1 MAPLSGSNFGDPRAG
16 TLRTGGSA
24 AANACR
30 TVRRETRCSRARD
43 RIDKPLTLASRRIL
57 ANSSTLDSI
66 TAFHC
71 WEKHLDG
78 LNRGVGS
85 TETVIH
91 RPASRESGPQPN
103 CKTGP
108 QSNCHNQHSLRG
120 REVAARLAARLAAG
134 ICTDAIAVRGEAGK
148 VVAVHSVLGGS
159 YTTEYVT
166 NASEGHPVILTLRPG
181 AVTDRAPAV
190 SPQVTKVKLPHDDLP
205 AAVIEAIHEPPAD
218 SSRPELRRA
227 TKVVSGGR
235 GLGSKEN
242 FVLVEQLAD
251 TLGAAVGASRAA
263 VDAGYVPP
271 QAQVGQ
277 TGTSVSPQLY
287 IALGISGAIQH
298 RAGMQT
304 ATTIVAVNKDEDAP
318 IFDIVD
324 FGIVGDVST
333 VVPQCI
339 EALTERKR

>member
-1 MAPLSGSNFGDPRAG
+1 MANILAFIETLPSGEPHESAAELLGAAALLGDPAAVSVVAPGAG
-16 TLRTGGSA
+16 TELGERLGELGAKHVIIAESAQVGAVLTSPYTAGLA
-24 AANACR
+24 AAVDA
-30 TVRRETRCSRARD
+30 
-43 RIDKPLTLASRRIL
+43 LAPVAVL
-57 ANSSTLDSI
+57 A
-66 TAFHC
+66 A
-71 WEKHLDG
+71 
-78 LNRGVGS
+78 
-85 TETVIH
+85 
-91 RPASRESGPQPN
+91 
-103 CKTGP
+103 
-108 QSNCHNQHSLRG
+108 HSLRG

-166 NASEGHPVILTLRPG
+166 DASERHPVILTLRPG
-181 AVTDRAPAV
+181 AVTDRAPEV
-190 SPQVTKVKLPHDDLP
+190 SPEVTKVTLPHDDRP
-205 AAVIEAIHEPPAD
+205 AAVIEAIHETLAD

-304 ATTIVAVNKDEDAP
+304 ATTIVAINKDEGAP
-318 IFDIVD
+318 IFDIAD

-339 EALTERKR
+339 EALAERKR